1 MEKNSAYRYGVGIM
15 LINNKNK
22 VFVGQRVKESS
33 EAWQMPQGGID
44 EGENPDQ
51 ALMREVLEEIGTDN
65 IEIIGV
71 SSDWYQYD
79 IPKQFAPLWW
89 GGKYIGQ
96 KQKWY
101 LAKFLG
107 KDSEIN
113 INTEIPEFISWKWV
127 DVEELPELI
136 VSFKKK
142 LYQDLVEEFKP
153 IIDKLPGS

>member
-1 MEKNSAYRYGVGIM
+1 MEKNSTFRYGVGIM
-15 LINNKNK
+15 LINNENK

-65 IEIIGV
+65 IEIIAG
-71 SSDWYQYD
+71 SSDWYQYN
-79 IPKQFAPLWW
+79 IPEQFIPLWW

-107 KDSEIN
+107 NDSEIN
-113 INTEIPEFISWKWV
+113 INTEIPEFINWKWV

-153 IIDKLPGS
+153 IIDKLSGS